1 MQTCRWTGV
10 LAGALIV
17 FWAAGASAQERE
29 EETLVVGEQL
39 TFEPGYAVGDIAIVD
54 VKIADYRVERGRRS
68 ILLLGKTKGQ
78 TILNITDQKRVL
90 RTILTITVQ
99 GREEADLQALLQDFP
114 EVSIRRI
121 GDKAVVTGTVSS
133 KNDLETVQKMARV
146 AGVESLV
153 RVSYGGAAD
162 SGSAS
167 DGTAASGV
175 PQVEYEIDVLEA
187 SVAFVSGSYG
197 TGVEPSGPSLF
208 KEVVRVPVG
217 GEAEIYVPG
226 KTVSD
231 KARKKNAP
239 ESGIRMTLQPGDLS
253 AEGAFTTFVTI
264 ETNVPVEESSDPSVM
279 RRARWEMEVLP
290 GEPFAVAGAQLLAVP
305 AAVKSGGSKF
315 GRALK
320 TMGAIARMPGVRHTD
335 VREYTTGIPYYDRK
349 KKTQVLALFKPR
361 VIGGAR

>member
-10 LAGALIV
+10 LTGALIV
-17 FWAAGASAQERE
+17 LWAAGAVAQERDE
-29 EETLVVGEQL
+29 QTLIVGEQM
-39 TFEPGYAVGDIAIVD
+39 TFEPGYAVGDIAIVN

-68 ILLLGKTKGQ
+68 ILLLGKAKGE

-90 RTILTITVQ
+90 RTILTITVL
-99 GREEADLQALLQDFP
+99 GREEADLQTLLQDFP
-114 EVSIRRI
+114 DVSIRRI
-121 GDKAVVTGTVSS
+121 GDKAIVTGTVTS
-133 KNDLETVQKMARV
+133 KSDLETVQKMAKV

-153 RVSYGGAAD
+153 RVSYGGATG
-162 SGSAS
+162 SGSEP
-167 DGTAASGV
+167 GVAASGG

-187 SVAFVSGSYG
+187 SVAFASGSYG

-208 KEVVRVPVG
+208 KEVIRVPVG
-217 GEAEIYVPG
+217 GEAEVYVPG
-226 KTVSD
+226 KAVSD

-239 ESGIRMTLQPGDLS
+239 KSGIRMTLQPRDLS
-253 AEGAFTTFVTI
+253 EEGEFTTFVTI
-264 ETNVPVEESSDPSVM
+264 ETNVPVEGSPDPSVM

-320 TMGAIARMPGVRHTD
+320 TMGAIARMPGVRRTD

>member
-10 LAGALIV
+10 AGALILL
-17 FWAAGASAQERE
+17 WAAGASAQERE
-29 EETLVVGEQL
+29 EQILVVGEQV
-39 TFEPGYAVGDIAIVD
+39 TFEPGYAVGDIAIVN
-54 VKIADYRVERGRRS
+54 VKIADYRVERGRRRV
-68 ILLLGKTKGQ
+68 LLLGKAKGQ

-114 EVSIRRI
+114 DVRIRRI
-121 GDKAVVTGTVSS
+121 GDKAIVTGTVRS
-133 KNDLETVQKMARV
+133 KSDLETVEKMASV
-146 AGVESLV
+146 AGMESLV

-162 SGSAS
+162 SGSES
-167 DGTAASGV
+167 DATIASGG

-187 SVAFVSGSYG
+187 SVAFASGSYG

-217 GEAEIYVPG
+217 GQAEVYVPG
-226 KTVSD
+226 KAVSD

-239 ESGIRMTLQPGDLS
+239 KSGIRMTLQPRDLS
-253 AEGAFTTFVTI
+253 ADGTFTTFVTI
-264 ETNVPVEESSDPSVM
+264 ETNVPVETSPDPSVM
-279 RRARWEMEVLP
+279 RRARWEMEALP

-305 AAVKSGGSKF
+305 AAVKRGGSKF

-320 TMGAIARMPGVRHTD
+320 AIGAIARLPGVRRTD
-335 VREYTTGIPYYDRK
+335 VPEYTTGIPYYDRD

-361 VIGGAR
+361 IIAGGR